1 MSLENQND
9 NKHWDMLLPVLEE
22 HAEWF
27 HQITQCLFYPED
39 DSVFVSLK
47 KPTSFAQ
54 WMVFANQEG
63 GVQPEG
69 IEKLASLHADLFK
82 AADVLVHRTQETRT
96 KPVYKDFKDFLT
108 VYEEFLICV
117 RRMEKDLHLEGSGY
131 DAFTGLRSSRLMV
144 GDVKRELHRLARQG
158 KSFCLAMARID
169 NFDVIKG
176 AVDQN
181 ELSGYIKLIAG
192 LIKLSIRTYD
202 DGYYMGGDEFVLC
215 IKQAEVAGGITALER
230 LRRELEQQKIE
241 FTSMEGEKI
250 PLSMS
255 CCIAEPVESDDVN
268 DLITNLRNDLND
280 LDQKK
285 TDTVLEFMELS
296 PLQRFVQDGGNS

>member
-9 NKHWDMLLPVLEE
+9 NRHWDMLLPVLEE

-27 HQITQCLFYPED
+27 HEITQCLFYAED

-54 WMVFANQEG
+54 WMVFANKEG

-82 AADVLVHRTQETRT
+82 AADVLVHHTQETRV
-96 KPVYKDFKDFLT
+96 KPSYKDFKGFLT
-108 VYEEFLICV
+108 IYEEFLICV

-131 DAFTGLRSSRLMV
+131 DSFTGLRSSRLMAS
-144 GDVKRELHRLARQG
+144 DVKRELHRLARQG
-158 KSFCLAMARID
+158 KNFCIAMARID
-169 NFDVIKG
+169 NFDVIKE
-176 AVDQN
+176 AASDE
-181 ELSGYIKLIAG
+181 ELGGYIKLIAG
-192 LIKLSIRTYD
+192 LIKLSIRSYD
-202 DGYYMGGDEFVLC
+202 DGYYMGDDEFVLC
-215 IKQAEVAGGITALER
+215 VKQAEVSGGISALER

-241 FTSMEGEKI
+241 FVLKDGSKV

-255 CCIAEPVESDDVN
+255 CCIAEPVESDDVV

-280 LDQKK
+280 LDKEK

-296 PLQRFVQDGGNS
+296 PLQRFVQDGGNA